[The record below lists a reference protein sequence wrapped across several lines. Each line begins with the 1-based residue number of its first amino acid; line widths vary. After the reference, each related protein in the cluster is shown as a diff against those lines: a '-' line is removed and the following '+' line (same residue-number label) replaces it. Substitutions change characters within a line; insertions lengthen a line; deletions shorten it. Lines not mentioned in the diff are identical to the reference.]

1 MVISKKS
8 QLEIINSIEQSDL
21 ELINS
26 HAKKELKSD
35 DIFTFSVLLCD
46 NEIDRD
52 NEYFSDGA
60 IYALSELFVGKT
72 GLFDHEWSAKGQ
84 VARIYK
90 TQVLQDGAKKS
101 AAGGRYLYLK
111 GSAYMM
117 RTPQNESLIAE
128 IEGGIK
134 KEVSVGCSVR
144 ERLCSICGGEL
155 GHCNH
160 IKGEIYGGQVCCG
173 VLNEPTD
180 AYEWSF
186 VAVPSQKNA
195 GVIKRYRD
203 CAEEN
208 SDGNADGGEYAALGK
223 KYMKALVN
231 ETVSLGIAAEMG
243 FSRDFLEK
251 TLRTMDERSI
261 LEFKS
266 VFSKKVNEKY
276 PIVFQLEKKQRAE
289 KKFSDEEFII

>member
-8 QLEIINSIEQSDL
+8 QLEIINDIAESDL

-26 HAKKELKSD
+26 YAKKELKSD
-35 DIFTFSVLLCD
+35 DVFTFSVLLCD

-52 NEYFSDGA
+52 SEYFSDSA

-72 GLFDHEWSAKGQ
+72 GIFDHEWSAKGQ

-90 TQVLQDGAKKS
+90 TQVLSDGAKKS
-101 AAGGRYLYLK
+101 ADGGRYLYLK
-111 GSAYMM
+111 GCAYMM
-117 RTPQNESLIAE
+117 RTPQNEGLIAE

-155 GHCNH
+155 GSCNH
-160 IKGEIYGGQVCCG
+160 IKGEIYGGKVCCG

-186 VAVPSQKNA
+186 VAVPSQRNA
-195 GVIKRYRD
+195 GVIKGYRG
-203 CAEEN
+203 CAAESE
-208 SDGNADGGEYAALGK
+208 DDIAGGGEYAALGK
-223 KYMKALVN
+223 KYMKSLVN
-231 ETVSLGIAAEMG
+231 ETVSLGIAADMG
-243 FSRDFLEK
+243 FSRDFLKK
-251 TLRTMDERSI
+251 TLKAMDEQSI

-276 PIVFQLEKKQRAE
+276 PIVFQLDKKQNAE